1 MYVISIARNNFIPTF
16 KENII
21 FENKILQII
30 MKKTKITYF
39 LNILKC
45 FFIGIFIII
54 EIIKLKINNISKNTK
69 LSIENSRQ
77 LYIKKSIS
85 IKVLTIFFNSF

>member
-1 MYVISIARNNFIPTF
+1 MARNSFIPTF

-30 MKKTKITYF
+30 MKKTKITYS

-45 FFIGIFIII
+45 FLIGIFIII

-85 IKVLTIFFNSF
+85 MKVLTIFFKSF